1 MSDLKAKFLYT
12 TVDSVKVRL
21 AGKVQFQEDCNS
33 LQNGE
38 LPDLLLLQLIR
49 DAETETEQDL
59 RSRYSVPFRSI
70 RTGQYCDLPDHSQRA
85 LRKVVDLK
93 AVQYI
98 LDTDFGRGTHIS
110 GKTYSEVA
118 EDAYKVSVK
127 KLLGMDMQGEESKR
141 FKFSPPLED
150 LMLAYSNSKA
160 DDGIRG
166 TIINTDASIDSASY
180 AAEQIN
186 DPSQSYLR
194 RRGGGLL

>member
-70 RTGQYCDLPDHSQRA
+70 RSI
-85 LRKVVDLK
+85 LRS
-93 AVQYI
+93 
-98 LDTDFGRGTHIS
+98 TRS
-110 GKTYSEVA
+110 
-118 EDAYKVSVK
+118 
-127 KLLGMDMQGEESKR
+127 
-141 FKFSPPLED
+141 
-150 LMLAYSNSKA
+150 LAKSFTKS
-160 DDGIRG
+160 RR
-166 TIINTDASIDSASY
+166 
-180 AAEQIN
+180 
-186 DPSQSYLR
+186 SQSGSIYPRHRLWSWNPYQR
-194 RRGGGLL
+194 KDLFRGC